1 MSRLLKSVLRLSIHL
16 RSTGRPATGG
26 AVGNSSL
33 REDGTYRLREDGS
46 QILRE

>member
-1 MSRLLKSVLRLSIHL
+1 MGRLIRSVLTHSILL

-26 AVGNSSL
+26 AVGNSVL
-33 REDGTYRLREDGS
+33 REDGTYVLREDGS